1 MFFTCFVQHG
11 RRGPLLSGAQSP
23 QPGALR
29 EIPGGTDLS
38 EREVKSL
45 IGGYEVFRVSET
57 F

>member
-11 RRGPLLSGAQSP
+11 RRGPLLSGAQPP

-29 EIPGGTDLS
+29 EIPGGTDQY
-38 EREVKSL
+38 EREIKSL
-45 IGGYEVFRVSET
+45 IGDYKVFRVSET